1 MAEKVSD
8 FERLLKDLSSRVGEE
23 DATQIRALLE
33 QVRARIGPTLDF
45 NVNVCR
51 MCQRRQMMRP
61 PK

>member
-8 FERLLKDLSSRVGEE
+8 FEKLLKDLSSRVGEE

-33 QVRARIGPTLDF
+33 QVRARIGPTLDC

-51 MCQRRQMMRP
+51 MCQRRQMMRH